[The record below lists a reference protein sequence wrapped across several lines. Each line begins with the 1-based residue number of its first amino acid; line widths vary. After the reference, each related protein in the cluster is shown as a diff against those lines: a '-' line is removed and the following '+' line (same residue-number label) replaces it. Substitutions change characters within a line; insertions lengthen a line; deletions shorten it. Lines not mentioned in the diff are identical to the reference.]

1 MASVDRHGR
10 KTEKR
15 VAISTV
21 KLSAS
26 KQKGTEKGNGKD
38 NQHPYPHTTPWNRIE
53 RLLGRSE
60 GH

>member
-38 NQHPYPHTTPWNRIE
+38 NQHPYPHTTP
-53 RLLGRSE
+53 
-60 GH
+60 